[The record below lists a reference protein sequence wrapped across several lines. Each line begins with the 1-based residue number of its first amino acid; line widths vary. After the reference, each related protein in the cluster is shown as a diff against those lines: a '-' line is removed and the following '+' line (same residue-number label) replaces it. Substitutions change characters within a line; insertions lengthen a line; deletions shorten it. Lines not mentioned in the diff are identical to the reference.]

1 MRADGPDAQASLAR
15 AAERLRSA
23 PPGALEP
30 HSNPKGDHELQFDGP
45 FRPPAQP
52 PKSAAVLVP
61 IVMHDGEAMVLLTQ
75 RAAGL
80 RNHSGQIAF
89 PGGRLDPGETP
100 LEAAL
105 REAEEEI
112 GLARRHVRPLGYL
125 DGYLSASGYHV
136 VPVVGLVSPGFAL
149 TLNPHEV
156 AEAFEAPLAFLMDP
170 DNHEL
175 HAREWRGRVRQYY
188 AIPFGDR
195 YIWGVSAGILR
206 NLYERLYEP

>member
-1 MRADGPDAQASLAR
+1 MRAAGADAQAFLAR

-100 LEAAL
+100 LDAAL